1 MRQRRDRAA
10 LGQALAR
17 DSTLACPVVM
27 PFTLLP
33 ELAVTEAGAPRSWRD
48 AGTRLMRASVSTVL
62 LILAGSV
69 AAATIEED
77 FASDPASRGWKVH
90 GETALFEWN
99 PVGENLRM
107 TWDSSKSNSFFYRPL
122 ATVLAKTD
130 DFRFAFDLRLSDIA
144 VGVNSN
150 KPFTFELAIGFL
162 NVADTSKTNFL
173 RGVGINP
180 ATGPR
185 NLVEFDYFPDRDFG
199 ATISPTMVSSNN
211 QFATGFNFPLELT
224 RCDLFHV
231 AMTYTASNQTLATVM
246 ARQGAPFGPIKDVQ
260 LGAGFAD
267 FRVDAF
273 AITSY
278 SDAGADGSLLAQGV
292 VDNIVVTVPEPPIS
306 SLSGPFMNQLWQVEF
321 VGRTGWVYTLERTA
335 DFRSWNA
342 VSGVTSMDGGRSLLT
357 DANAI
362 AGEAYYRVRAE
373 RP

>member
-1 MRQRRDRAA
+1 
-10 LGQALAR
+10 
-17 DSTLACPVVM
+17 
-27 PFTLLP
+27 
-33 ELAVTEAGAPRSWRD
+33 
-48 AGTRLMRASVSTVL
+48 
-62 LILAGSV
+62 
-69 AAATIEED
+69 
-77 FASDPASRGWKVH
+77 
-90 GETALFEWN
+90 
-99 PVGENLRM
+99 
-107 TWDSSKSNSFFYRPL
+107 
-122 ATVLAKTD
+122 
-130 DFRFAFDLRLSDIA
+130 
-144 VGVNSN
+144 
-150 KPFTFELAIGFL
+150 
-162 NVADTSKTNFL
+162 
-173 RGVGINP
+173 
-180 ATGPR
+180 
-185 NLVEFDYFPDRDFG
+185 
-199 ATISPTMVSSNN
+199 MVSSNN

-224 RCDLFHV
+224 RGDLFHV

-306 SLSGPFMNQLWQVEF
+306 SLSGAFMNQVWQVEF